1 MDDYTWQLKLRQR
14 QIRQR
19 RQLFGAFLLAA
30 LAIGCAIWYFFIYIR
45 TPEYAIKQINYA
57 IEHQDSELFKR
68 YVNVDVLANR
78 AYDDLTVDLFAYDST
93 LTPKTKVMFEK
104 FYLHIKPQLT
114 EGLTNTTLIRVESG
128 SWLLPDGTDILK
140 GRQLGIDFERFLERS
155 QVRNTTLKK
164 IVSIEHEGTQATA
177 TIEIVE
183 DYTQTPFS
191 LQLAMEQAA
200 DGHWQVVYIKN
211 YRDYL
216 DKISPLQNGD
226 IASYIDATKNIVE
239 AYNADFTS
247 YQREFKRLTKTA
259 DGKLSSKQRQKIA
272 DLIENNVL
280 PALKKRQQKLDE
292 IDIPAGA
299 RYLARQRQQS
309 TETTIKAWQHYIKG
323 LRENKPTEFD
333 TAETLHKQE
342 LAIDLRIEDI
352 IHHTAVSKNIPN
364 LP

>member
-1 MDDYTWQLKLRQR
+1 MDDYTWQLRLRQR

-30 LAIGCAIWYFFIYIR
+30 LIIGCAVWYFFIYIR

-57 IEHQDSELFKR
+57 IEHQDSALFKR
-68 YVNVDVLANR
+68 YVNVEVLANR
-78 AYDDLTVDLFAYDST
+78 AYDDLTIDLFAYDST

-114 EGLTNTTLIRVESG
+114 EGLINTTLTRIESG

-164 IVSIEHEGTQATA
+164 IANIEHEGTKATA
-177 TIEIVE
+177 TIEIIE

-211 YRDYL
+211 YKDYL

-226 IASYIDATKNIVE
+226 IASYIDATQNIVE
-239 AYNADFTS
+239 AYNADFTN
-247 YQREFKRLTKTA
+247 YQREFKRLTKTD
-259 DGKLSSKQRQKIA
+259 DGKLSNKQRQKIA

>member
-1 MDDYTWQLKLRQR
+1 M
-14 QIRQR
+14 
-19 RQLFGAFLLAA
+19 
-30 LAIGCAIWYFFIYIR
+30 
-45 TPEYAIKQINYA
+45 
-57 IEHQDSELFKR
+57 
-68 YVNVDVLANR
+68 
-78 AYDDLTVDLFAYDST
+78 
-93 LTPKTKVMFEK
+93 
-104 FYLHIKPQLT
+104 
-114 EGLTNTTLIRVESG
+114 
-128 SWLLPDGTDILK
+128 
-140 GRQLGIDFERFLERS
+140 
-155 QVRNTTLKK
+155 
-164 IVSIEHEGTQATA
+164 
-177 TIEIVE
+177 
-183 DYTQTPFS
+183 
-191 LQLAMEQAA
+191 
-200 DGHWQVVYIKN
+200 YIKN

-309 TETTIKAWQHYIKG
+309 TETTIKAWHHYIKG
-323 LRENKPTEFD
+323 LRENKSTEFD